1 MNEPKEYVTVVERT
15 DEVSLRDLY
24 LIFRRGFRLIA
35 AVALVAAGAAFAYL
49 STKPASYV
57 ASATV
62 QVTAPQPTTSGE
74 LASLVPQV
82 GMGMQ
87 SYTSL
92 AMSNAVLA
100 EALEEAAAARA
111 RREAGGDQGAEEET
125 AGAVTAGAAAAAQA
139 TTTQATPTQT
149 DGPPTQTTDTEALKR
164 LLQSLKLT
172 AIDTSNQSRGQLTIQ
187 HMATAD
193 SSAQAADL
201 ANGWAQAGARAAT
214 EAMRGAVDVA
224 VTAAT
229 RELAARETALAVARD
244 AWTAF
249 LKDDARPALQS
260 QLAQLA
266 TQQAAARSRLAE
278 LDTLIVS
285 NGARQ
290 ALLSAAAAARTE
302 ASPEPLDAQVRT
314 LVDAGVLDAATAAGF
329 AAAIAQL
336 PAGVATGDHSVLAL
350 VSRARLESLAAD
362 LAGQVAER
370 DQLQN
375 DSDRAE
381 REATVL
387 RERLAD
393 LELRAATPQ
402 DALRNATAAYDRVA
416 AVMPLLTLQQG
427 MVDDAARVIIGA
439 SQPLEP
445 KPRNRLTITVAAFLV
460 GGLLATLFVFLRAAV
475 AEPAAP
481 PRARVAAT
489 GGGNPFS
496 SQVPTA
502 TGMRDSQPHR
512 SRHQEG

>member
-1 MNEPKEYVTVVERT
+1 MIERT
-15 DEVSLRDLY
+15 DEVSLRDIY
-24 LIFRRGFRLIA
+24 LIFCRGLPLIVIV
-35 AVALVAAGAAFAYL
+35 AVAAAGAAFAYL
-49 STKPASYV
+49 STRPAAFV

-62 QVTAPQPTTSGE
+62 QVTAPQPITSGE

-92 AMSNAVLA
+92 AMSNAVLT
-100 EALEEAAAARA
+100 EALEEAAAAPA
-111 RREAGGDQGAEEET
+111 RREAAEDGGGET
-125 AGAVTAGAAAAAQA
+125 TA
-139 TTTQATPTQT
+139 TTTQVAPAPTAGLT
-149 DGPPTQTTDTEALKR
+149 ARTTDPEALQGLTQR
-164 LLQSLKLT
+164 LKLT
-172 AIDTSNQSRGQLTIQ
+172 AIDTANQSRGQLTVQ
-187 HMATAD
+187 HTATAG
-193 SSAQAADL
+193 SPAQAAGL
-201 ANGWAQAGARAAT
+201 ANAWAQAGARAAT
-214 EAMRGAVDVA
+214 AAMLGAVDVS

-229 RELAARETALAVARD
+229 RELAAREAELASARD

-249 LKDDARPALQS
+249 SKEDARPALQS

-266 TQQAAARSRLAE
+266 IQQAAARSRLAE
-278 LDTLIVS
+278 LDILIVS

-290 ALLSAAAAARTE
+290 ALLSAAAAARSE
-302 ASPEPLDAQVRT
+302 ASPEPLEAQVRT

-329 AAAIAQL
+329 TAAIAQL
-336 PAGVATGDHSVLAL
+336 PAGVASGDQSVLAL

-402 DALRNATAAYDRVA
+402 AALRNATAAYDRVT

-427 MVDDAARVIIGA
+427 MVNDAARVIISA
-439 SQPLEP
+439 SEPLES
-445 KPRNRLTITVAAFLV
+445 KPRNRLTITVAALLV
-460 GGLLATLFVFLRAAV
+460 GGLLATLFLFLRAAV

-481 PRARVAAT
+481 ARAPRVAA

-496 SQVPTA
+496 SQVPTG
-502 TGMRDSQPHR
+502 TDQRDAQARQGPSRR
-512 SRHQEG
+512 S

>member
-1 MNEPKEYVTVVERT
+1 LNEPKEYATVVERT

-24 LIFRRGFRLIA
+24 LIFRRGFPLIVIVA
-35 AVALVAAGAAFAYL
+35 AVAAVAAFAYL
-49 STKPASYV
+49 STRPAAYV

-62 QVTAPQPTTSGE
+62 QVTAPQPITSGE

-82 GMGMQ
+82 GMGVQ

-100 EALEEAAAARA
+100 EALKEAAAAPA
-111 RREAGGDQGAEEET
+111 RREAAEYQGGEE
-125 AGAVTAGAAAAAQA
+125 A
-139 TTTQATPTQT
+139 TRATP
-149 DGPPTQTTDTEALKR
+149 DGATAQTTDLEALRR

-187 HMATAD
+187 HTATAG
-193 SSAQAADL
+193 SPTQAADL
-201 ANGWAQAGARAAT
+201 ANAWAQAGARAAT
-214 EAMRGAVDVA
+214 AAMLGAVDVS

-229 RELAARETALAVARD
+229 RELAAREAELAVARD
-244 AWTAF
+244 AWAAF
-249 LKDDARPALQS
+249 LKEDARPALQS

-278 LDTLIVS
+278 LDILIVS

-302 ASPEPLDAQVRT
+302 ASPEPLEAQVRT

-336 PAGVATGDHSVLAL
+336 PAGVATGDQSVLAL

-445 KPRNRLTITVAAFLV
+445 KPRNRLTITVAALLV

-481 PRARVAAT
+481 ARSPVVAT

-496 SQVPTA
+496 SQVPTG
-502 TGMRDSQPHR
+502 TDQRDAQARQGPSRR
-512 SRHQEG
+512 S

>member
-1 MNEPKEYVTVVERT
+1 MSEHPQIERTRIEHT
-15 DEVSLRDLY
+15 DEVSLRELY
-24 LIFRRGFRLIA
+24 LIFRRGFVTIV
-35 AVALVAAGAAFAYL
+35 AVALAFALAAFGYL
-49 STKPASYV
+49 STRPATYV

-62 QVTAPQPTTSGE
+62 QVTAPQPTTTGE

-82 GMGMQ
+82 GMGVQ

-92 AMSNAVLA
+92 ALSNAVLT
-100 EALEEAAAARA
+100 ESLRSGGEAAATDEDQAA
-111 RREAGGDQGAEEET
+111 DPEGLRR
-125 AGAVTAGAAAAAQA
+125 
-139 TTTQATPTQT
+139 
-149 DGPPTQTTDTEALKR
+149 LMS
-164 LLQSLKLT
+164 SLKLA
-172 AIDTSNQSRGQLTIQ
+172 AIDTSNQSRGQLTVQ
-187 HMATAD
+187 HTATAD
-193 SSAQAADL
+193 SPKGAADL
-201 ANGWAQAGARAAT
+201 ANAWAQASARAAT
-214 EAMRGAVDVA
+214 EAMRGAVDVS
-224 VTAAT
+224 VTAAD
-229 RELAARETALAVARD
+229 RELAAREAELTVARD

-249 LKDDARPALQS
+249 SKEDARQALQS

-266 TQQAAARSRLAE
+266 VQQASARSRLAE
-278 LDTLIVS
+278 LDILIVS

-290 ALLSAAAAARTE
+290 ALLAAAAEARTE
-302 ASPEPLDAQVRT
+302 ASPTPLEAQVRA
-314 LVDAGVLDAATAAGF
+314 LVDAGALDAATAAGL
-329 AAAIAQL
+329 AAAISQL
-336 PAGVATGDHSVLAL
+336 PAGVAAGDQSVLAL

-381 REATVL
+381 REATAL

-402 DALRNATAAYDRVA
+402 AALRNATAAYDRVA

-445 KPRNRLTITVAAFLV
+445 KPRNRLTITLAACLV

-475 AEPAAP
+475 AEPATPARP
-481 PRARVAAT
+481 PVLAT

-496 SQVPTA
+496 SQVPTDIGRHDDRERR
-502 TGMRDSQPHR
+502 TT
-512 SRHQEG
+512 SRGR